1 MRLLF
6 RNFPS
11 QCLLTS
17 HIDDVGGLLGLNTFA
32 ICLMMGT
39 ADELAIAVLGRQV
52 PPDLLHGGGEL
63 DVVVGI
69 GGEDFQRSGALVG
82 GHVVNVPRD
91 VCRWATI
98 AHTATGA
105 ELGALREEAIAV
117 GLREQLNHGLL
128 GTHCSR
134 KKQVRVESWRVG
146 NKGGL
151 YLHATTRSMVPVSS
165 SPSTPRLHFT

>member
-1 MRLLF
+1 MKLLL
-6 RNFPS
+6 RKVLS
-11 QCLLTS
+11 QLLLTS
-17 HIDDVGGLLGLNTFA
+17 HIDDVGGLLWLNTFA
-32 ICLMMGT
+32 ICLVMGT

-128 GTHCSR
+128 GTHCGR
-134 KKQVRVESWRVG
+134 EKKGKS
-146 NKGGL
+146 
-151 YLHATTRSMVPVSS
+151 
-165 SPSTPRLHFT
+165 

>member
-1 MRLLF
+1 
-6 RNFPS
+6 
-11 QCLLTS
+11 
-17 HIDDVGGLLGLNTFA
+17 
-32 ICLMMGT
+32 MMGT

-63 DVVVGI
+63 HVVVGI
-69 GGEDFQRSGALVG
+69 GGEDFQGSGALVG

-105 ELGALREEAIAV
+105 ELGTLREEAIAV

-128 GTHCSR
+128 GTHCGRERAIRRDS
-134 KKQVRVESWRVG
+134 KRVTWALLTCHDQINGASELLSLDAQTALHLTIVAGLHPLDADTALAAIESSAVVLEAWC
-146 NKGGL
+146 L
-151 YLHATTRSMVPVSS
+151 AP
-165 SPSTPRLHFT
+165 